1 MHEVTVDRQDLLAR
15 VKANRE
21 QHEKDV
27 KQAKED
33 YLEARVKETN
43 EWLGLLN
50 EGESAPWTS
59 TVAHVRSNLD
69 DYDQAVAMLEMSVDE
84 RITLEAH
91 EFTQLVLDKWGWKA
105 QFDSARTSN
114 SSYLGK

>member
-1 MHEVTVDRQDLLAR
+1 VESYLDEYDRTIQMLL
-15 VKANRE
+15 
-21 QHEKDV
+21 
-27 KQAKED
+27 
-33 YLEARVKETN
+33 
-43 EWLGLLN
+43 
-50 EGESAPWTS
+50 
-59 TVAHVRSNLD
+59 
-69 DYDQAVAMLEMSVDE
+69 MSVDE